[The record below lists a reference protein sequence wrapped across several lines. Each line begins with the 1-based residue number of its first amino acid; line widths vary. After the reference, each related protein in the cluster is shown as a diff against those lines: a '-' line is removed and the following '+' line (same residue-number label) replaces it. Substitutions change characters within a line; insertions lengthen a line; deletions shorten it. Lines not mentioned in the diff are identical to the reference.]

1 MSISIADAMLSSVR
15 TTVTLDPDVENLI
28 RRRMEERGVS
38 FKEALNGAIRDG
50 AARPAADLAFTTTA
64 VSLGEPAFDAD
75 RALAVAADLED
86 AELLRKLRRDA

>member
-1 MSISIADAMLSSVR
+1 MLSSVR

-28 RRRMEERGVS
+28 RRRMAERGVS

-50 AARPAADLAFTTTA
+50 ATPAADIAFATTV
-64 VSLGEPAFDAD
+64 VSLGEPAFDVD
-75 RALAVAADLED
+75 RALAAAADLED